1 MAGFNQASRKIGNA
15 SVSPIGFG
23 VMGISR
29 AYSPVGSD
37 EDRFKVRNQYMATT
51 LRLPAISSYVLYRYL
66 MLPTSM
72 VAHTGTPLMHMA
84 IPKSLLA
91 NGAFKVLLLPLH
103 LCEYSR
109 IRFGRTGNRK
119 EIFLASKFG
128 VTYNP
133 ETGRGGDKEYV
144 KEAANR
150 SLQRL
155 GVDMII
161 LSA

>member
-1 MAGFNQASRKIGNA
+1 MRKCHL
-15 SVSPIGFG
+15 SVSVPW
-23 VMGISR
+23 VSVQRTVLTKSDSR
-29 AYSPVGSD
+29 C
-37 EDRFKVRNQYMATT
+37 ATDI
-51 LRLPAISSYVLYRYL
+51 RQRHFDCLPSQLTVLCRYL

-84 IPKSLLA
+84 IPKSLLR
-91 NGAFKVLLLPLH
+91 NGAFKVLLLTLH

-133 ETGRGGDKEYV
+133 ETGRGVRGDKEYV

-150 SLQRL
+150 SLQRP
-155 GVDMII
+155 GVDMID
-161 LSA
+161 LYYLHR